1 MMACIVLR
9 AKATQT
15 SPVARRYFVYD
26 MATVNGATMTNA
38 KGRLAEAYTAV
49 APNLSTKITDEGF
62 GYDIPGEMTDLYQ
75 STPHSG
81 GYYHSTAAYYINGA
95 LQSLSPGITGNQVML
110 PWTFGLDG
118 EGRIYSEAN

>member
-1 MMACIVLR
+1 MTACIVLR

-26 MATVNGATMTNA
+26 MATVNGATMANA

-62 GYDIPGEMTDLYQ
+62 GYDIRGEMTDLYQ
-75 STPHSG
+75 STPIQEATTTVPPPIT
-81 GYYHSTAAYYINGA
+81 ST
-95 LQSLSPGITGNQVML
+95 
-110 PWTFGLDG
+110 
-118 EGRIYSEAN
+118 GRCKV